1 MGKERMEQHVSKAP
15 VGPNETAGLGQ
26 TLRQKVW
33 RRFIVKKKKKKTN
46 DYWSSILIP
55 GILNYPTDGYGT
67 GTKTE
72 IQINGTK

>member
-1 MGKERMEQHVSKAP
+1 MKRQAWARSWGKKFEDVLLLKE
-15 VGPNETAGLGQ
+15 
-26 TLRQKVW
+26 
-33 RRFIVKKKKKKTN
+33 KKKKTN

-72 IQINGTK
+72 I